1 MLVGLLSS
9 CTMKKSDG
17 TSKMNL
23 TGEITPL
30 GMTTFQYGTHT
41 IRTENKIYA
50 LKSTSIKLDDYLNKL
65 VILQGEKVRG
75 YPLEGGPELIEVSEI
90 SVK

>member
-1 MLVGLLSS
+1 MDSII
-9 CTMKKSDG
+9 
-17 TSKMNL
+17 L
-23 TGEITPL
+23 TGEISPL

-41 IRTENKIYA
+41 INADNKTYA
-50 LKSTSIKLDDYLNKL
+50 LKSTAVKLDDYAHKL
-65 VILQGEKVRG
+65 VTLKGKKVSG